1 MIICLRRQVMFQAGG
16 RSIVSVDLQWIEK
29 LGLSD
34 SHPNF
39 RKISEIVTFSMTPRV
54 IFKSRPSKQGGGAPS
69 PTTVVLIPSSAEAF
83 LELNFARPSF
93 VEI

>member
-1 MIICLRRQVMFQAGG
+1 MIICLRRKNKKK
-16 RSIVSVDLQWIEK
+16 SIVSVDLQWIEK

-39 RKISEIVTFSMTPRV
+39 RKIYEIVTFSMTPRV

-69 PTTVVLIPSSAEAF
+69 PTTMVLICSALKE
-83 LELNFARPSF
+83 NS
-93 VEI
+93 

>member
-39 RKISEIVTFSMTPRV
+39 RKIYEIVTFSMTPRV

-69 PTTVVLIPSSAEAF
+69 PTTMVLI
-83 LELNFARPSF
+83 R
-93 VEI
+93 